1 MPSSLFNITAET
13 QNMMPQKTLEEVK
26 IETSTWKRSLDFFME
41 ETVQAKNRLS
51 DILRN
56 GFERNLL
63 DELEDFQNQ
72 FIQQDEIINLLRRD
86 ITELDK
92 LLLNENR
99 NEGISADLIER
110 KLENLRHNLS
120 NSERRF
126 CDLLLD
132 FNRYL
137 AKKAS

>member
-1 MPSSLFNITAET
+1 
-13 QNMMPQKTLEEVK
+13 MPQKTLEQVK
-26 IETSTWKRSLDFFME
+26 IESSTWKRLLDFFME
-41 ETVQAKNRLS
+41 ETVHAKNRLS

-63 DELEDFQNQ
+63 DELENFQSQ

-99 NEGISADLIER
+99 NEGISADLIEP

-126 CDLLLD
+126 CNLQID

-137 AKKAS
+137 VKKVI

>member
-1 MPSSLFNITAET
+1 MTPS
-13 QNMMPQKTLEEVK
+13 KTREQVK
-26 IETSTWKRSLDFFME
+26 IETSTWKRLLDFFME
-41 ETVQAKNRLS
+41 ENVHAKNRLVN
-51 DILRN
+51 ILRD
-56 GFERNLL
+56 GFDRNLL
-63 DELEDFQNQ
+63 DELEDFQSQ
-72 FIQQDEIINLLRRD
+72 FVQQDEVINLLRRD

-99 NEGISADLIER
+99 HDGTSPDLIER

-126 CDLLLD
+126 CDLQLG

-137 AKKAS
+137 SQNIS